1 MKLSKG
7 PGAPVAERIS
17 DESREAVAGEI
28 EKAGGNEV
36 FFLGRLGE
44 EDIVEAVE
52 VLARGNSGAVP
63 AAAAIAQA
71 GDVVIH
77 NHPNG
82 LLVPSGAD
90 LEVASSLGAQGIGF
104 YIVDN
109 MCERVYAVVEPH
121 MAVKRP
127 DPLDPMEV
135 AALFE
140 PGGTLARTHPN
151 YEERPAQGQMASDVA
166 GVLESGAVGVLE
178 AGTGTGKSLAYLVPA
193 ALWALRS
200 NRRVVVAT
208 RTINL
213 QEQILDQDLPILEE
227 ALGVTIK
234 AVLIK
239 GRGNYCCLRKRDLLE
254 GDVGN
259 TLLELDDLKEIQ
271 QLLAWSRTTADGTL
285 SDLPF
290 VPADANWSNFRAE
303 SDSCTRAR
311 CSNFSDCFFYR
322 ARLEASS
329 AQLLLANHHILFADL
344 SLREGGHESAAIMPR
359 YEAVILDEAHNVED
373 VAISYFEEGLS
384 RRGLMA
390 HLGRLVNTRNPERGL
405 APFLRKRI
413 GNLKGS
419 NKKGREDLAELVRK
433 LTEEVGR
440 ARGSLDTLFED
451 IGEDLV
457 SWLSGEP
464 RISDLR
470 SQISKK
476 TRQGSKVQDPGSGSM
491 AEYSR
496 SPSTDGGGD
505 YRWRIPLERREELPW
520 QGIQGLLKEMVSL
533 IGSVVAPLRKVNSRI
548 RELVDEGHDD
558 FEHVWGDLAAAFS
571 RMDAAAQ
578 FLKRIL
584 EGEDPEEVFWVQVR
598 GRSGRQQ
605 VSLHLTPL
613 DVAPILEQTLF
624 TQVGAVVMTSA
635 TLTVSGSFNFF
646 DRQLGLDCL
655 SDREIRHWTY
665 PTPFDLGKQMRL
677 AVLDSL
683 PDPGSYGFTDALSGA
698 IRDLVLAAGGG
709 TLVLFT
715 SYKTLSAVHESCSG
729 PFEEAGIHVMRQG
742 EAQRSVLLER
752 FRADPDSVLFA
763 TDSFWEGVDVV
774 GTSLRLVIIAR
785 LPFPVPTDP
794 INEARSQILIQQ
806 GREPFYE
813 DSVPRA
819 VIRFRQGVGRLI
831 RHRFDRGYVVI
842 CDGRV
847 VRRSYGRIFL
857 NSVGAVDVSRVQL
870 EDLTRD
876 IEQFLFP
883 VNPKS

>member
-1 MKLSKG
+1 MVSKG
-7 PGAPVAERIS
+7 PGAPVEERIS
-17 DESREAVAGEI
+17 EESRAVIAEEI
-28 EKAGGNEV
+28 ETVGGNEV
-36 FFLGRLGE
+36 FFLGRLDDE
-44 EDIVEAVE
+44 NLVESVQ
-52 VLARGNSGAVP
+52 VLARGNAGAVP
-63 AAAAIAQA
+63 AAAAVAQT

-90 LEVASSLGAQGIGF
+90 LEVASNLGAQGIGF

-109 MCERVYAVVEPH
+109 LCERVYAVVEPQITTE
-121 MAVKRP
+121 RP
-127 DPLDPMEV
+127 DPLDPGEV
-135 AALFE
+135 AALFDPE
-140 PGGTLARTHPN
+140 GPLARTHPN

-166 GVLESGAVGVLE
+166 GVLESNAVGILE

-193 ALWALRS
+193 ALWALRG

-213 QEQILDQDLPILEE
+213 QEQILDQDLPILED
-227 ALGVTIK
+227 ALGVPIK
-234 AVLIK
+234 AALIK

-254 GDVGN
+254 GDGGN

-271 QLLAWSRTTADGTL
+271 QLLTWSLVTADGTL

-290 VPADANWSNFRAE
+290 VPADANWSLLRAE

-311 CSNFSDCFFYR
+311 CSHFSECFFYR
-322 ARLEASS
+322 ARLEAAS

-344 SLREGGHESAAIMPR
+344 SLREGGHEGAAIMPR

-373 VAISYFEEGLS
+373 VAVSYFDASLS

-390 HLGRLVNTRNPERGL
+390 HLGRLVNRRNPERGL

-413 GNLKGS
+413 ANLKGPGR
-419 NKKGREDLAELVRK
+419 KGRDDLVELVRK
-433 LTEEVGR
+433 LTDEIGQ
-440 ARGSLDTLFED
+440 ARNSLDTLFED

-457 SWLSGEP
+457 GWLEGEGAN
-464 RISDLR
+464 
-470 SQISKK
+470 SKIK
-476 TRQGSKVQDPGSGSM
+476 IQDSKSESNT
-491 AEYSR
+491 ENKS
-496 SPSTDGGGD
+496 STGTGGGGE
-505 YRWRIPLERREELPW
+505 YRWRIPLERRNELQW
-520 QGIQGLLKEMVSL
+520 QGIQDLLKEMVSHV
-533 IGSVVAPLRKVNSRI
+533 GSVLAPLRKVNSRI
-548 RELVDEGHDD
+548 RELLDEGSDD
-558 FEHVWGDLAAAFS
+558 FEYVWGDLAAAFS
-571 RMDAAAQ
+571 RLDAASQ
-578 FLKRIL
+578 FLKRVL
-584 EGEDPEEVFWVQVR
+584 EGEKPEEVFWIQVR
-598 GRSGRQQ
+598 DRAGRKQ
-605 VSLHLTPL
+605 VGLHLTPL

-624 TQVGAVVMTSA
+624 SQVGPVVMTSA
-635 TLTVSGSFNFF
+635 TLTVSGSFDFF
-646 DRQLGLDCL
+646 DRQLGIADL

-665 PTPFDLGKQMRL
+665 PTPFDLSKQMRL

-683 PDPGSYGFTDALSGA
+683 PDPGSHGFADALSSSV
-698 IRDLVLAAGGG
+698 RDLVLAAGGG

-715 SYKTLSAVHESCSG
+715 SYRTLSSVHENCRQQLD
-729 PFEEAGIHVMRQG
+729 EAGIHIMRQG

-752 FRADPDSVLFA
+752 FRSDPDSVLFA

-774 GTSLRLVIIAR
+774 GTSLRLVILAR

-794 INEARSQILIQQ
+794 INEARSQVLIQQ
-806 GREPFYE
+806 GREPFFE

-831 RHRFDRGYVVI
+831 RHRYDRGYAVI

-857 NSVGAVDVSRVQL
+857 SSVGDVNVSRASL
-870 EDLTRD
+870 DELTLD
-876 IEQFLFP
+876 IEQFLW
-883 VNPKS
+883 PKNKEN

>member
-1 MKLSKG
+1 MVSKG
-7 PGAPVAERIS
+7 PGAPVEERIS
-17 DESREAVAGEI
+17 EESRAVIAEEI
-28 EKAGGNEV
+28 ETVGGNEV
-36 FFLGRLGE
+36 FFLGRLDDE
-44 EDIVEAVE
+44 NLVESVQ
-52 VLARGNSGAVP
+52 VLARGNAGAVP
-63 AAAAIAQA
+63 AAAAVAQT

-90 LEVASSLGAQGIGF
+90 LEVASNLGAQGIGF

-109 MCERVYAVVEPH
+109 LCERVYAVVEPQITTE
-121 MAVKRP
+121 RP
-127 DPLDPMEV
+127 DPLDPGEV
-135 AALFE
+135 AALFDPE
-140 PGGTLARTHPN
+140 GPLARTHPN

-166 GVLESGAVGVLE
+166 GVLESNAVGILE

-193 ALWALRS
+193 ALWALRG

-213 QEQILDQDLPILEE
+213 QEQILDQDLPILED
-227 ALGVTIK
+227 ALGVPIK
-234 AVLIK
+234 AALIK

-254 GDVGN
+254 GDGGN

-271 QLLAWSRTTADGTL
+271 QLLTWSRATADGTL

-290 VPADANWSNFRAE
+290 VPADANWSLLRAE

-311 CSNFSDCFFYR
+311 CSHFSECFFYR
-322 ARLEASS
+322 ARLEAAS

-344 SLREGGHESAAIMPR
+344 SLREGGHEGAAIMPR

-373 VAISYFEEGLS
+373 VAVSYFDASLS

-390 HLGRLVNTRNPERGL
+390 HLGRLVNRRNPERGL

-413 GNLKGS
+413 ANLKGPGR
-419 NKKGREDLAELVRK
+419 KGRDDLVELVRK
-433 LTEEVGR
+433 LTDEIGQ
-440 ARGSLDTLFED
+440 ARNSLDTLFED

-457 SWLSGEP
+457 GWLEERQKSPKSIHRRSASYGGQEVQSPKGGLSSGDTT
-464 RISDLR
+464 S
-470 SQISKK
+470 
-476 TRQGSKVQDPGSGSM
+476 SG
-491 AEYSR
+491 A
-496 SPSTDGGGD
+496 DGGGE
-505 YRWRIPLERREELPW
+505 YRWRIPLERRNELQW
-520 QGIQGLLKEMVSL
+520 QGIQDLLKEMVSH
-533 IGSVVAPLRKVNSRI
+533 IGSVLAPLRKVNSRI
-548 RELVDEGHDD
+548 RELLDEGSDD
-558 FEHVWGDLAAAFS
+558 FEYVWGDLAAAFS
-571 RMDAAAQ
+571 RLDAASQ
-578 FLKRIL
+578 FLKRVL
-584 EGEDPEEVFWVQVR
+584 EGEKPEEVFWIQVR
-598 GRSGRQQ
+598 DRAGRKQ
-605 VSLHLTPL
+605 VGLHLTPL

-624 TQVGAVVMTSA
+624 SQVGPVVMTSA
-635 TLTVSGSFNFF
+635 TLTVSGSFDFF
-646 DRQLGLDCL
+646 DRQLGIADL

-665 PTPFDLGKQMRL
+665 PTPFDLSKQMRL

-683 PDPGSYGFTDALSGA
+683 PDPGSHGFADALSSSV
-698 IRDLVLAAGGG
+698 RDLVLAAGGG

-715 SYKTLSAVHESCSG
+715 SYRTLSSVHENCRQQLD
-729 PFEEAGIHVMRQG
+729 EAGIHIMRQG

-752 FRADPDSVLFA
+752 FRSDPDSVLFA

-774 GTSLRLVIIAR
+774 GTSLRLVILAR

-794 INEARSQILIQQ
+794 INEARSQVLIQQ
-806 GREPFYE
+806 GREPFFE

-831 RHRFDRGYVVI
+831 RHRYDRGYAVI

-857 NSVGAVDVSRVQL
+857 SSVGDVNVSRASL
-870 EDLTRD
+870 DELTLD
-876 IEQFLFP
+876 IEQFLW
-883 VNPKS
+883 PKNKEN

>member
-1 MKLSKG
+1 LATSKG
-7 PGAPVAERIS
+7 PGAPVEERILE
-17 DESREAVAGEI
+17 ESRAVIAEEI
-28 EKAGGNEV
+28 GSAGGNEV
-36 FFLGRLGE
+36 FFLGQLDE
-44 EDIVEAVE
+44 ESLVRRVE

-82 LLVPSGAD
+82 VLVPSGAD
-90 LEVASSLGAQGIGF
+90 LEVASHLGSQGIGF

-109 MCERVYAVVEPH
+109 DCTRVYAVVEPH
-121 MAVKRP
+121 SAPERP
-127 DPLDPMEV
+127 DPLDPEEV
-135 AALFE
+135 AALFD
-140 PGGTLARTHPN
+140 PGGPLARTHPN

-166 GVLESGAVGVLE
+166 GVLESNAVGIQE

-193 ALWALRS
+193 ALWALRG

-213 QEQILDQDLPILEE
+213 QEQILDQDLPILED
-227 ALGVTIK
+227 ALGVPIK
-234 AVLIK
+234 AALIK

-254 GDVGN
+254 GEGGN

-271 QLLAWSRTTADGTL
+271 QLLTWSRATADGTL

-290 VPADANWSNFRAE
+290 VPADANWSLFRAE

-311 CSNFSDCFFYR
+311 CSHFSECFFYR
-322 ARLEASS
+322 ARLEAAS

-344 SLREGGHESAAIMPR
+344 SLREGGHEGAAIMPR

-373 VAISYFEEGLS
+373 VAVSYFDASLS

-390 HLGRLVNTRNPERGL
+390 HLGRLMNRRNPERGL

-413 GNLKGS
+413 ANLKGLGR
-419 NKKGREDLAELVRK
+419 KGREDLVELVRK
-433 LTEEVGR
+433 LTDEIGQ
-440 ARGSLDTLFED
+440 ARNSLDTLFED

-457 SWLSGEP
+457 GWLEGEKSNSRFQIP
-464 RISDLR
+464 DSR
-470 SQISKK
+470 S
-476 TRQGSKVQDPGSGSM
+476 GSKAENQTSSG
-491 AEYSR
+491 
-496 SPSTDGGGD
+496 TGGGGE
-505 YRWRIPLERREELPW
+505 YRWRIPLERRNELPW
-520 QGIQGLLKEMVSL
+520 QGIQDLLKEMVSN
-533 IGSVVAPLRKVNSRI
+533 IGSVLAPLRKVNSRI
-548 RELVDEGHDD
+548 RELVDEGSDD

-571 RMDAAAQ
+571 RLDAASQ
-578 FLKRIL
+578 FLKRVL
-584 EGEDPEEVFWVQVR
+584 EGEKPEEVFWVQVR
-598 GRSGRQQ
+598 DRAGRRQ
-605 VSLHLTPL
+605 VGLHLTPL
-613 DVAPILEQTLF
+613 DVAPILEQMLF
-624 TQVGAVVMTSA
+624 SQVGPVVMTSA
-635 TLTVSGSFNFF
+635 TLTVSGSFDFF
-646 DRQLGLDCL
+646 DRQLGIADL

-665 PTPFDLGKQMRL
+665 PTPFDLSKQMRL

-683 PDPGSYGFTDALSGA
+683 PDPGSYGFADGLSSSV
-698 IRDLVLAAGGG
+698 RDLVLSAGGG

-715 SYKTLSAVHESCSG
+715 SYRTLSSVHENCR
-729 PFEEAGIHVMRQG
+729 EQLDEAGIHIMRQG

-752 FRADPDSVLFA
+752 FRSDPDSVLFA

-774 GTSLRLVIIAR
+774 GTSLRLVILAR

-794 INEARSQILIQQ
+794 INEARSQVLIQQ
-806 GREPFYE
+806 GREPFFE

-831 RHRFDRGYVVI
+831 RHRYDRGYVVI

-857 NSVGAVDVSRVQL
+857 SSVGDVNVSRVSL
-870 EDLTRD
+870 DELKLD
-876 IEQFLFP
+876 IEQFLW
-883 VNPKS
+883 PKKKENGK

>member
-1 MKLSKG
+1 MPQG
-7 PGAPVAERIS
+7 PGAPVEERITGS
-17 DESREAVAGEI
+17 SRAAIAEEI
-28 EKAGGNEV
+28 AMAGGNEV
-36 FFLGRLGE
+36 FFLGQLDE
-44 EDIVEAVE
+44 ESQVRTVE

-63 AAAAIAQA
+63 AAAAMAQA

-90 LEVASSLGAQGIGF
+90 LEVASNLGAQGVGF

-109 MCERVYAVVEPH
+109 MCERVYAVVEPQ
-121 MAVKRP
+121 MAAKRP
-127 DPLDPMEV
+127 DPLDPVEV

-193 ALWALRS
+193 ALWALRG

-213 QEQILDQDLPILEE
+213 QEQILDQDLPILED

-254 GDVGN
+254 GDGGN

-290 VPADANWSNFRAE
+290 VPADANWSIFRAE

-373 VAISYFEEGLS
+373 VAISYFEAGLS
-384 RRGLMA
+384 RRGLMG

-419 NKKGREDLAELVRK
+419 NKKGREDLLELVRK
-433 LTEEVGR
+433 LTDEVGR

-451 IGEDLV
+451 LGEDLV
-457 SWLSGEP
+457 SWLEGGQASP
-464 RISDLR
+464 
-470 SQISKK
+470 K
-476 TRQGSKVQDPGSGSM
+476 SKVQ
-491 AEYSR
+491 
-496 SPSTDGGGD
+496 SPKKKNTSEAITNGTGEGGD

-520 QGIQGLLKEMVSL
+520 QGIQDLLKEMVAL

-584 EGEDPEEVFWVQVR
+584 EGEGPEEVFWVQVR
-598 GRSGRQQ
+598 GRFGRQQ

-624 TQVGAVVMTSA
+624 AQVGAVVMTSA

-646 DRQLGLDCL
+646 DRQLGLDRL
-655 SDREIRHWTY
+655 PDREIRHWTY

-683 PDPGSYGFTDALSGA
+683 PDPGSYGFTEALSGA
-698 IRDLVLAAGGG
+698 VRDLVLAAGGG

-715 SYKTLSAVHESCSG
+715 SYKTLSSVHESCCG
-729 PFEEAGIHVMRQG
+729 QFEKAGIHVMRQG
-742 EAQRSVLLER
+742 EAQRSALLER

-774 GTSLRLVIIAR
+774 GTSLRLVILAR

-794 INEARSQILIQQ
+794 INEARSQVFIQQ

-870 EDLTRD
+870 ADLTRD

-883 VNPKS
+883 VKPKR

>member
-1 MKLSKG
+1 MVSKG
-7 PGAPVAERIS
+7 PGAPVEERIS
-17 DESREAVAGEI
+17 EESRAVIAEEI
-28 EKAGGNEV
+28 ETVGGNEV
-36 FFLGRLGE
+36 FFLGRLDDE
-44 EDIVEAVE
+44 NLVESVQ
-52 VLARGNSGAVP
+52 VLARGNAGAVP
-63 AAAAIAQA
+63 AAAAVAQT

-90 LEVASSLGAQGIGF
+90 LEVASNLGAQGIGF

-109 MCERVYAVVEPH
+109 LCERVYAVVEPQITTE
-121 MAVKRP
+121 RP
-127 DPLDPMEV
+127 DPLDPGEV
-135 AALFE
+135 AALFDPE
-140 PGGTLARTHPN
+140 GPLARTHPN

-166 GVLESGAVGVLE
+166 GVLESNAVGILE

-193 ALWALRS
+193 ALWALRG

-213 QEQILDQDLPILEE
+213 QEQILDQDLPILED
-227 ALGVTIK
+227 ALGVPIK
-234 AVLIK
+234 AALIK

-254 GDVGN
+254 GDGGN

-271 QLLAWSRTTADGTL
+271 QLLTWSRATADGTL

-290 VPADANWSNFRAE
+290 VPADANWSLLRAE

-311 CSNFSDCFFYR
+311 CSHFSECFFYR
-322 ARLEASS
+322 ARLEAAS

-344 SLREGGHESAAIMPR
+344 SLREGGHEGAAIMPR

-373 VAISYFEEGLS
+373 VAVSYFDASLS

-390 HLGRLVNTRNPERGL
+390 HLGRLVNRRNPERGL

-413 GNLKGS
+413 ANLKGPGR
-419 NKKGREDLAELVRK
+419 KGRDDLVELVRK
-433 LTEEVGR
+433 LTDEIGQ
-440 ARGSLDTLFED
+440 ARNSLDTLFED

-457 SWLSGEP
+457 GWLEEGQKSPKSTLRQAQDREVQSPKGGLSSGDTT
-464 RISDLR
+464 S
-470 SQISKK
+470 
-476 TRQGSKVQDPGSGSM
+476 SG
-491 AEYSR
+491 A
-496 SPSTDGGGD
+496 DGGGE
-505 YRWRIPLERREELPW
+505 YRWRIPLERRNELQW
-520 QGIQGLLKEMVSL
+520 QGIQDLLKEMVSH
-533 IGSVVAPLRKVNSRI
+533 IGSVLAPLRKVNSRI
-548 RELVDEGHDD
+548 RELLDEGSDD
-558 FEHVWGDLAAAFS
+558 FEYVWGDLAAAFS
-571 RMDAAAQ
+571 RLDAASQ
-578 FLKRIL
+578 FLKRVL
-584 EGEDPEEVFWVQVR
+584 EGEKPEEVFWIQVR
-598 GRSGRQQ
+598 DRAGRKQ
-605 VSLHLTPL
+605 VGLHLTPL

-624 TQVGAVVMTSA
+624 SQVGPVVMTSA
-635 TLTVSGSFNFF
+635 TLTVSGSFDFF
-646 DRQLGLDCL
+646 DRQLGIADL

-665 PTPFDLGKQMRL
+665 PTPFDLSKQMRL

-683 PDPGSYGFTDALSGA
+683 PDPGSHGFADALSSSV
-698 IRDLVLAAGGG
+698 RDLVLAAGGG

-715 SYKTLSAVHESCSG
+715 SYRTLSSVHENCRQQLD
-729 PFEEAGIHVMRQG
+729 EAGIHIMRQG

-752 FRADPDSVLFA
+752 FRSDPDSVLFA

-774 GTSLRLVIIAR
+774 GTSLRLVILAR

-794 INEARSQILIQQ
+794 INEARSQVLIQQ
-806 GREPFYE
+806 GREPFFE

-831 RHRFDRGYVVI
+831 RHRYDRGYAVI

-857 NSVGAVDVSRVQL
+857 SSVGDVNVSRASL
-870 EDLTRD
+870 DELTLD
-876 IEQFLFP
+876 IEQFLW
-883 VNPKS
+883 PKNKEN

>member
-1 MKLSKG
+1 MVSKG
-7 PGAPVAERIS
+7 PGAPVEERIS
-17 DESREAVAGEI
+17 EESRAVIAEEI
-28 EKAGGNEV
+28 ETVGGNEV
-36 FFLGRLGE
+36 FFLGRLDDE
-44 EDIVEAVE
+44 NLVESVQ
-52 VLARGNSGAVP
+52 VLARGNAGAVP
-63 AAAAIAQA
+63 AAAAVAQT

-90 LEVASSLGAQGIGF
+90 LEVASNLGAQGIGF

-109 MCERVYAVVEPH
+109 LCERVYAVVEPQITTE
-121 MAVKRP
+121 RP
-127 DPLDPMEV
+127 DPLDPGEV
-135 AALFE
+135 AALFDPE
-140 PGGTLARTHPN
+140 GPLARTHPN

-166 GVLESGAVGVLE
+166 GVLESNAVGILE

-193 ALWALRS
+193 ALWALRG

-213 QEQILDQDLPILEE
+213 QEQILDQDLPILED
-227 ALGVTIK
+227 ALGVPIK
-234 AVLIK
+234 AALIK

-254 GDVGN
+254 GDGGN

-271 QLLAWSRTTADGTL
+271 QLLTWSRATADGTL

-290 VPADANWSNFRAE
+290 VPADANWSLLRAE

-311 CSNFSDCFFYR
+311 CSHFSECFFYR
-322 ARLEASS
+322 ARLEAAS

-344 SLREGGHESAAIMPR
+344 SLREGGHEGAAIMPR

-373 VAISYFEEGLS
+373 VAVSYFDASLS

-390 HLGRLVNTRNPERGL
+390 HLGRLVNRRNPERGL

-413 GNLKGS
+413 ANLKGPGR
-419 NKKGREDLAELVRK
+419 KGRDDLVELVRK
-433 LTEEVGR
+433 LTDEIGQ
-440 ARGSLDTLFED
+440 ARNSLDTLFED

-457 SWLSGEP
+457 GWLEEGQTRPKAKAQSPKGELHTK
-464 RISDLR
+464 D
-470 SQISKK
+470 
-476 TRQGSKVQDPGSGSM
+476 
-491 AEYSR
+491 
-496 SPSTDGGGD
+496 SPSSGMDGGGE
-505 YRWRIPLERREELPW
+505 YRWRIPLERRNELQW
-520 QGIQGLLKEMVSL
+520 QGIQDLLKEMVSH
-533 IGSVVAPLRKVNSRI
+533 IGSVLAPLRKVNSRI
-548 RELVDEGHDD
+548 RELLDEGSDD
-558 FEHVWGDLAAAFS
+558 FEYVWGDLAAAFS
-571 RMDAAAQ
+571 RLDAASQ
-578 FLKRIL
+578 FLKRVL
-584 EGEDPEEVFWVQVR
+584 EGEKPEEVFWIQVR
-598 GRSGRQQ
+598 DRAGRKQ
-605 VSLHLTPL
+605 VGLHLTPL

-624 TQVGAVVMTSA
+624 SQVGPVVMTSA
-635 TLTVSGSFNFF
+635 TLTVSGSFDFF
-646 DRQLGLDCL
+646 DRQLGIADL

-665 PTPFDLGKQMRL
+665 PTPFDLSKQMRL

-683 PDPGSYGFTDALSGA
+683 PDPGSHGFADALSSSV
-698 IRDLVLAAGGG
+698 RDLVLAAGGG

-715 SYKTLSAVHESCSG
+715 SYRTLSSVHENCRQQLD
-729 PFEEAGIHVMRQG
+729 EAGIHIMRQG

-752 FRADPDSVLFA
+752 FRSDPDSVLFA

-774 GTSLRLVIIAR
+774 GTSLRLVILAR

-794 INEARSQILIQQ
+794 INEARSQVLIQQ
-806 GREPFYE
+806 GREPFFE

-831 RHRFDRGYVVI
+831 RHRYDRGYAVI

-857 NSVGAVDVSRVQL
+857 SSVGDVNVSRASL
-870 EDLTRD
+870 DELTLD
-876 IEQFLFP
+876 IEQFLW
-883 VNPKS
+883 PKNKEN

>member
-1 MKLSKG
+1 MVSKG
-7 PGAPVAERIS
+7 PGAPVEERIS
-17 DESREAVAGEI
+17 EESRAVIAEEI
-28 EKAGGNEV
+28 ETVGGNEV
-36 FFLGRLGE
+36 FFLGRLDDE
-44 EDIVEAVE
+44 NLVESVQ
-52 VLARGNSGAVP
+52 VLARGNAGAVP
-63 AAAAIAQA
+63 AAAAVAQT

-90 LEVASSLGAQGIGF
+90 LEVASNLGAQGIGF

-109 MCERVYAVVEPH
+109 LCERVYAVVEPQITTE
-121 MAVKRP
+121 RP
-127 DPLDPMEV
+127 DPLDPGEV
-135 AALFE
+135 AALFDPE
-140 PGGTLARTHPN
+140 GPLARTHPN

-166 GVLESGAVGVLE
+166 GVLESNAVGILE

-193 ALWALRS
+193 ALWALRG

-213 QEQILDQDLPILEE
+213 QEQILDQDLPILED
-227 ALGVTIK
+227 ALGVPIK
-234 AVLIK
+234 AALIK

-254 GDVGN
+254 GDGGN

-271 QLLAWSRTTADGTL
+271 QLLTWSRATADGTL

-290 VPADANWSNFRAE
+290 VPADANWSLLRAE

-311 CSNFSDCFFYR
+311 CSHFSECFFYR
-322 ARLEASS
+322 ARLEAAS

-344 SLREGGHESAAIMPR
+344 SLREGGHEGAAIMPR

-373 VAISYFEEGLS
+373 VAVSYFDASLS

-390 HLGRLVNTRNPERGL
+390 HLGRLVNRRNPERGL

-413 GNLKGS
+413 ANLKGPGR
-419 NKKGREDLAELVRK
+419 KGRDDLVELVRK
-433 LTEEVGR
+433 LTDEIGQ
-440 ARGSLDTLFED
+440 ARNSLDTLFED

-457 SWLSGEP
+457 GWLEGEGAN
-464 RISDLR
+464 
-470 SQISKK
+470 SKIK
-476 TRQGSKVQDPGSGSM
+476 IQDSKSESNT
-491 AEYSR
+491 ENKS
-496 SPSTDGGGD
+496 STGTGGGGE
-505 YRWRIPLERREELPW
+505 YRWRIPLERRNELQW
-520 QGIQGLLKEMVSL
+520 QGIQDLLKEMVSH
-533 IGSVVAPLRKVNSRI
+533 IGSVLAPLRKVNSRI
-548 RELVDEGHDD
+548 RELLDEGSDD
-558 FEHVWGDLAAAFS
+558 FEYVWGDLAAAFS
-571 RMDAAAQ
+571 RLDAASQ
-578 FLKRIL
+578 FLKRVL
-584 EGEDPEEVFWVQVR
+584 EGEKPEEVFWIQVR
-598 GRSGRQQ
+598 DRAGRKQ
-605 VSLHLTPL
+605 VGLHLTPL

-624 TQVGAVVMTSA
+624 SQVGPVVMTSA
-635 TLTVSGSFNFF
+635 TLTVSGSFDFF
-646 DRQLGLDCL
+646 DRQLGIADL

-665 PTPFDLGKQMRL
+665 PTPFDLSKQMRL

-683 PDPGSYGFTDALSGA
+683 PDPGSHGFADALSSSV
-698 IRDLVLAAGGG
+698 RDLVLAAGGG

-715 SYKTLSAVHESCSG
+715 SYRTLSSVHENCRQQLD
-729 PFEEAGIHVMRQG
+729 EAGIHIMRQG

-752 FRADPDSVLFA
+752 FRSDPDSVLFA

-774 GTSLRLVIIAR
+774 GTSLRLVILAR

-794 INEARSQILIQQ
+794 INEARSQVLIQQ
-806 GREPFYE
+806 GREPFFE

-831 RHRFDRGYVVI
+831 RHRYDRGYAVI

-857 NSVGAVDVSRVQL
+857 SSVGDVNVSRASL
-870 EDLTRD
+870 DELTLD
-876 IEQFLFP
+876 IEQFLW
-883 VNPKS
+883 PKNKEN

>member
-1 MKLSKG
+1 MPQG
-7 PGAPVAERIS
+7 PGAPVEERITGS
-17 DESREAVAGEI
+17 SRAAIAEEI
-28 EKAGGNEV
+28 AMAGGNEV
-36 FFLGRLGE
+36 FFLGQLDE
-44 EDIVEAVE
+44 ESQVRTVE

-63 AAAAIAQA
+63 AAAAMAQA

-90 LEVASSLGAQGIGF
+90 LEVASNLGAQGVGF

-109 MCERVYAVVEPH
+109 MCERVYAVVEPQ
-121 MAVKRP
+121 MAAKRP
-127 DPLDPMEV
+127 DPLDPVEV

-193 ALWALRS
+193 ALWALRG

-254 GDVGN
+254 GDGGN

-271 QLLAWSRTTADGTL
+271 QLLAWSRSTADGTL

-290 VPADANWSNFRAE
+290 VPADANWSIFRAE

-373 VAISYFEEGLS
+373 VAISYFEAGLS
-384 RRGLMA
+384 RRGLMG

-419 NKKGREDLAELVRK
+419 NKKGREDLLELARK
-433 LTEEVGR
+433 LTDEVGR

-451 IGEDLV
+451 LGEDLV
-457 SWLSGEP
+457 TWLEGGQTSP
-464 RISDLR
+464 
-470 SQISKK
+470 K
-476 TRQGSKVQDPGSGSM
+476 SKVQ
-491 AEYSR
+491 
-496 SPSTDGGGD
+496 SPKKKNTSEAITNGTDGGGD

-520 QGIQGLLKEMVSL
+520 QGIQDLLKEMVAL

-584 EGEDPEEVFWVQVR
+584 EGEGPEEVFWVQVR
-598 GRSGRQQ
+598 GRFGRQQ

-624 TQVGAVVMTSA
+624 AQVGAVVMTSA
-635 TLTVSGSFNFF
+635 TLTVSESFNFF
-646 DRQLGLDCL
+646 DRQLGLDRL
-655 SDREIRHWTY
+655 PDREIRHWTY

-683 PDPGSYGFTDALSGA
+683 PDPGSYGFTEALSGA
-698 IRDLVLAAGGG
+698 VRDLVLAAGGG

-715 SYKTLSAVHESCSG
+715 SYKTLSSVHESCCG
-729 PFEEAGIHVMRQG
+729 QFEKAGIHVMRQG
-742 EAQRSVLLER
+742 EAQRSALLER

-774 GTSLRLVIIAR
+774 GTSLRLVILAR

-794 INEARSQILIQQ
+794 INEARSQVFIQQ

-870 EDLTRD
+870 VDLTRD

-883 VNPKS
+883 VTPKN

>member
-1 MKLSKG
+1 MVSKG
-7 PGAPVAERIS
+7 PGAPVEERIS
-17 DESREAVAGEI
+17 EESRAVIAEEI
-28 EKAGGNEV
+28 ETVGGNEV
-36 FFLGRLGE
+36 FFLGRLDDE
-44 EDIVEAVE
+44 NLVESVQ
-52 VLARGNSGAVP
+52 VLARGNAGAVP
-63 AAAAIAQA
+63 AAAAVAQT

-90 LEVASSLGAQGIGF
+90 LEVASNLGAQGIGF

-109 MCERVYAVVEPH
+109 LCERVYAVVEPQITTE
-121 MAVKRP
+121 RP
-127 DPLDPMEV
+127 DPLDPGEV
-135 AALFE
+135 AALFDPE
-140 PGGTLARTHPN
+140 GPLARTHPN

-166 GVLESGAVGVLE
+166 GVLESNAVGILE

-193 ALWALRS
+193 ALWALRG

-213 QEQILDQDLPILEE
+213 QEQILDQDLPILED
-227 ALGVTIK
+227 ALGVPIK
-234 AVLIK
+234 AALIK

-254 GDVGN
+254 GDGGN

-271 QLLAWSRTTADGTL
+271 QLLTWSRATADGTL

-290 VPADANWSNFRAE
+290 VPADANWSLLRAE

-311 CSNFSDCFFYR
+311 CSHFSECFFYR
-322 ARLEASS
+322 ARLEAAS

-344 SLREGGHESAAIMPR
+344 SLREGGHEGAAIMPR

-373 VAISYFEEGLS
+373 VAVSYFDASLS

-390 HLGRLVNTRNPERGL
+390 HLGRLVNRRNPERGL

-413 GNLKGS
+413 ANLKGPGR
-419 NKKGREDLAELVRK
+419 KGRDDLVELVRK
-433 LTEEVGR
+433 LTDEIGQ
-440 ARGSLDTLFED
+440 ARNSLDTLFED

-457 SWLSGEP
+457 GWLGEGQKSP
-464 RISDLR
+464 
-470 SQISKK
+470 K
-476 TRQGSKVQDPGSGSM
+476 SKVQSPKGGLSSGDTTS
-491 AEYSR
+491 SG
-496 SPSTDGGGD
+496 TGGGGE
-505 YRWRIPLERREELPW
+505 YRWRIPLERRNELQW
-520 QGIQGLLKEMVSL
+520 QGIQDLLKEMVSH
-533 IGSVVAPLRKVNSRI
+533 IGSVLAPLRKVNSRI
-548 RELVDEGHDD
+548 RELLDEGSDD
-558 FEHVWGDLAAAFS
+558 FEYVWGDLAAAFS
-571 RMDAAAQ
+571 RLDAASQ
-578 FLKRIL
+578 FLKRVL
-584 EGEDPEEVFWVQVR
+584 EGEKPEEVFWIQVR
-598 GRSGRQQ
+598 DRAGRKQ
-605 VSLHLTPL
+605 VGLHLTPL

-624 TQVGAVVMTSA
+624 SQVGPVVMTSA
-635 TLTVSGSFNFF
+635 TLTVSGSFDFF
-646 DRQLGLDCL
+646 DRQLGIADL

-665 PTPFDLGKQMRL
+665 PTPFDLSKQMRL

-683 PDPGSYGFTDALSGA
+683 PDPGSHGFADALSSSV
-698 IRDLVLAAGGG
+698 RDLVLAAGGG

-715 SYKTLSAVHESCSG
+715 SYRTLSSVHENCRQQLD
-729 PFEEAGIHVMRQG
+729 EAGIHIMRQG

-752 FRADPDSVLFA
+752 FRSDPDSVLFA

-774 GTSLRLVIIAR
+774 GTSLRLVILAR

-794 INEARSQILIQQ
+794 INEARSQVLIQQ
-806 GREPFYE
+806 GREPFFE

-831 RHRFDRGYVVI
+831 RHRYDRGYAVI

-857 NSVGAVDVSRVQL
+857 SSVGDVNVSRASL
-870 EDLTRD
+870 DELTLD
-876 IEQFLFP
+876 IEQFLW
-883 VNPKS
+883 PKNKEN